1 MSIIVSLYRITA
13 NVAGYASR
21 MQPSSPDRS
30 ARLAAFAALALANLF
45 WAGNWVIG
53 RALREAFDPITL
65 NFWRWLV
72 AAVVL
77 APFALPELVGKH
89 AVIRRHAGLLAL
101 LAVTGVVIFQS
112 LVYLGLRT
120 TTAINAVLLNSSAPL
135 FMLLCSWVIERE
147 RATRRQVAG
156 MLVSLC
162 GILVIVSHGEPQR
175 LLQLEF
181 HAGDAWILL
190 AMPAWGIYSVLL
202 KRRPPELGGLGLL
215 FVISV
220 AGLVLLVPA
229 FALQALHA
237 PPRWPTPGEAAG
249 VLYVGLAASVGAFIC
264 WNRGVATVGA
274 NAAGFTLHL
283 LPAFGTVLAMVFL
296 GEAFSAFQ
304 AAGIATI
311 LVGVVLATRAATA
324 ASLR

>member
-1 MSIIVSLYRITA
+1 LVQIRHGSHGAR
-13 NVAGYASR
+13 AS
-21 MQPSSPDRS
+21 
-30 ARLAAFAALALANLF
+30 AFALLALANLF
-45 WAGNWVIG
+45 WAGNWVTG
-53 RALREAFDPITL
+53 RALREALDPITF
-65 NFWRWLV
+65 NFWRWLI
-72 AAVVL
+72 AAAVL
-77 APFALPELVGKH
+77 APFALPELVGKRD
-89 AVIRRHAGLLAL
+89 VIRRHAGLLAL

-135 FMLLCSWVIERE
+135 FMLLCSWIIERE
-147 RATRRQVAG
+147 CATRRQVAG

-162 GILVIVSHGEPQR
+162 GILVIVSQGEPQK

-215 FVISV
+215 FVISA
-220 AGLVLLVPA
+220 AGLALLLPA

-237 PPRWPTPGEAAG
+237 PPHWPTPGEAAG

-296 GEAFSAFQ
+296 GEAFRVFH

-311 LVGVVLATRAATA
+311 LAGVVLATRAATA
-324 ASLR
+324 PSLR